1 MKSSR
6 KRCPAG
12 CVKKRQSSKKTTKKS
27 ARKRKKSSRKK
38 RPRVYKLKPAE
49 IDNLKK
55 GQRRLTK
62 IFKFFDKVCR
72 ENGIKYWLNGGTLIG
87 AVRHK
92 GWIPHDADI
101 DVSMTNRDFK
111 KLQKVM
117 YKTKLPNGMW
127 FQDEKTDPYYEE
139 ARNPD
144 IWAKL
149 RDLNLSYVDEKD
161 HSIHNGI
168 QLDIFVFTKKGNKL
182 LVEQGAAPDIFDM
195 KYSDVF
201 PLKELKFQGFP
212 VYVQKNYKAFLKRVY
227 GAEVPPE
234 LPLKKCYPHEGRIG
248 KTQKWQKEKYDWLYS
263 KRHKFSMNGGFGD
276 SSGGFGDSSGGFGD
290 LYPLGS
296 GGFGGASPTFGGFGG
311 ASPTFGGFGGA
322 SPTFGG
328 FGGFGGAPLL
338 SRESSGENM
347 KKVSTIQR
355 LLSRMIK
362 TVNRSHH
369 SSFKQFGL
377 QFLKGNIPQDS
388 TLNSD
393 DCFGYLP
400 SRDKELIGSILAI
413 DKKENKEAGLLI
425 LSYDTDFD
433 LLVFSFMCTA
443 KDYRKRNLAILTAI
457 PPMILVLKNPNLVN
471 GIVAATVTVM
481 RGVREVPSKKLLT
494 DKLNFSYTNSGIG
507 PPTML
512 LHNPHRL
519 IAKCTCPEFI
529 LKNRTNYE
537 NFLQIYP
544 RFPNTIGLLGRKKYN
559 VFLFTRGAK
568 PLRISDL
575 PLFQKTLNRFIKG
588 KSWVSIFY
596 GSQLAKAGKKASR
609 KRTKQKRR

>member
-6 KRCPAG
+6 KRCPPG

-27 ARKRKKSSRKK
+27 SRKRKKSSRKK

-101 DVSMTNRDFK
+101 DVSMTKRDFK

-127 FQDEKTDPYYEE
+127 FQDEKTDPYYED
-139 ARNPD
+139 ARNLD
-144 IWAKL
+144 IWGKL

-182 LVEQGAAPDIFDM
+182 LVEKGAAPDIFDM

-212 VYVQKNYKAFLKRVY
+212 VYVQKNYKAFLKKVY

-263 KRHKFSMNGGFGD
+263 KRHKFSMNGA
-276 SSGGFGDSSGGFGD
+276 SGAAPAIPS
-290 LYPLGS
+290 
-296 GGFGGASPTFGGFGG
+296 T
-311 ASPTFGGFGGA
+311 
-322 SPTFGG
+322 
-328 FGGFGGAPLL
+328 FGGAPSTFGGAPSTFFGGAPSTFFGGEPSTFFGDGGFGEEL
-338 SRESSGENM
+338 SRKELENK
-347 KKVSTIQR
+347 KKVNILRKILRIAVREVDKNKNRRFKKFR
-355 LLSRMIK
+355 LK
-362 TVNRSHH
+362 
-369 SSFKQFGL
+369 
-377 QFLKGNIPQDS
+377 FLKDLPPDS
-388 TLNSD
+388 VLGTS
-393 DCFGYLP
+393 DCFGYKP
-400 SRDKELIGSILAI
+400 DPRRKMLIGTIIIKDTSNGKIAS
-413 DKKENKEAGLLI
+413 LLI
-425 LSYDTDFD
+425 LSYDIDYD
-433 LLVFSFMCTA
+433 LIDFSFMCTA
-443 KDYRKRNLAILTAI
+443 TRYRRLKLSTLTTI
-457 PPMILVLKNPNLVN
+457 PPMIVALANPDLVN
-471 GIVAATVTVM
+471 GAVASTLTRMDKKTIQLEQGQFIA
-481 RGVREVPSKKLLT
+481 PSKRLFT
-494 DKLNFSYTNSGIG
+494 NKLNFSYLQLDG
-507 PPTML
+507 L
-512 LHNPHRL
+512 LAPNMVLEDPERL
-519 IAKCTCPEFI
+519 IAKCSCPDF
-529 LKNRTNYE
+529 LRKNRANYQHFLDKYE
-537 NFLQIYP
+537 SEGKNFISDIIY
-544 RFPNTIGLLGRKKYN
+544 RNYD
-559 VFLFTRGAK
+559 VFLFTSGSE
-568 PLRISDL
+568 PLEISDL
-575 PLFQKTLNRFIKG
+575 PLFRRTLDAYI
-588 KSWVSIFY
+588 
-596 GSQLAKAGKKASR
+596 A
-609 KRTKQKRR
+609 

>member
-6 KRCPAG
+6 KRCPPG

-27 ARKRKKSSRKK
+27 SRKRKKSSRKK
-38 RPRVYKLKPAE
+38 RPRVYKMTQVELT
-49 IDNLKK
+49 NLKK

-149 RDLNLSYVDEKD
+149 RDLNLAYVDEKD

-168 QLDIFVFTKKGNKL
+168 QLDIFVFTKKGKKL
-182 LVEQGAAPDIFDM
+182 IVEHEYQAPDIFNY
-195 KYSDVF
+195 KYSDIF
-201 PLKELKFQGFP
+201 PLKEIKFQGFP
-212 VYVQKNYKAFLKRVY
+212 VYVQKNYKSFLKKIY

-263 KRHKFSMNGGFGD
+263 KRHRFSMNGGFGD
-276 SSGGFGDSSGGFGD
+276 SSGGFGDSSGGFG
-290 LYPLGS
+290 
-296 GGFGGASPTFGGFGG
+296 GFGGAL
-311 ASPTFGGFGGA
+311 
-322 SPTFGG
+322 PTFGG

-338 SRESSGENM
+338 SRESSGKNM

-393 DCFGYLP
+393 DCFGYLQ

-471 GIVAATVTVM
+471 GIVAATVTIM

-544 RFPNTIGLLGRKKYN
+544 RFPNTISLLGRKKYN

-609 KRTKQKRR
+609 KRTKQKKR